1 MVTAERAWRPIKGDL
16 STDEFPGILV
26 TQAVPRPRNPTLMM
40 ARKCLQLRK
49 NAREEQVIEG
59 HMLGNRTATSDTDFC
74 YRLLVALGAVTCC
87 NWCL

>member
-1 MVTAERAWRPIKGDL
+1 
-16 STDEFPGILV
+16 
-26 TQAVPRPRNPTLMM
+26 MM

-59 HMLGNRTATSDTDFC
+59 RTATSDTDFC

>member
-1 MVTAERAWRPIKGDL
+1 
-16 STDEFPGILV
+16 
-26 TQAVPRPRNPTLMM
+26 MM

-49 NAREEQVIEG
+49 NVREEQVIEG